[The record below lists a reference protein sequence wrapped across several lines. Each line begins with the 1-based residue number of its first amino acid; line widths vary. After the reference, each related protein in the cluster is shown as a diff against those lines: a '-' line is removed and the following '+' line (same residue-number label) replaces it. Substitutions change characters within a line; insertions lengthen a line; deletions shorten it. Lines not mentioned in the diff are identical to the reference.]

1 MKSPWDLYLRFL
13 QLLSAPDMTVVEV
26 CSGTSPAARAAAF
39 LGLNSIS
46 FDNRKSQIQ
55 TATANLASFFTKFKE
70 PVSLI

>member
-1 MKSPWDLYLRFL
+1 MKSPGICIYDFYNFWC
-13 QLLSAPDMTVVEV
+13 SPDMTVVEV